1 MTVRRSSLFFRVNL
15 TIALA
20 GLVWGIWAVFSTSNS
35 FGWVT
40 IAVAIY
46 FGLLAFDRVI
56 VGEQQIRNDRMYP
69 IGRFSVPIES
79 VQGVG
84 VGRHLTGMMAPTL
97 VTLDGTYLLTALGEN
112 RSPLAQVEQ
121 LSAHLQVPIEP
132 DVVSFGLKRRI

>member
-69 IGRFSVPIES
+69 IGRFSVPTES

-112 RSPLAQVEQ
+112 RSPLPQVEQ
-121 LSAHLQVPIEP
+121 LSAHLQVPIDP
-132 DVVSFGLKRRI
+132 DLVSFGLKRRI